1 MNIFAAYRN
10 DIHFFML
17 QKVPCLSLAFLFF
30 TITSI
35 AQKAEKE
42 SGKRATIPAIE
53 QKMIDQGLVDIQK
66 LDANIK
72 VELKYSTTDNF
83 VGKDVYGDLNRAYLQ
98 PEMAKRLVK
107 ASALLRKNHPDYA
120 LLVYDA
126 ARPNSVQYALWDALD
141 NLKIPAKN
149 KKMYVADPKTGSNH
163 NFGCAVDLTVVDENG
178 RPLDMGTKYDFFGPL
193 AYPRSEQEML
203 KKGKLTIRQI
213 NNRHIL
219 RKVMNQAGFVTN
231 TTEWWHFDGMSKAQA
246 RAKYGMIK

>member
-17 QKVPCLSLAFLFF
+17 QKASCLSFFLLFF
-30 TITSI
+30 SITNF
-35 AQKAEKE
+35 AQKAQKE
-42 SGKRATIPAIE
+42 SVKKTTIPAIE
-53 QKMIDQGLVDIQK
+53 QTMIEQGLVDIQK
-66 LDANIK
+66 LDPNIQ

-98 PEMAKRLVK
+98 PEMAKGLVK
-107 ASALLRKNHPDYA
+107 ANALLRKNHPGYT

-149 KKMYVADPKTGSNH
+149 KRMYVADPKIGSNH
-163 NFGCAVDLTVVDENG
+163 NFGCAVDLTVVDNNG
-178 RPLDMGTKYDFFGPL
+178 KPLDMGTKYDFFGPL

-203 KKGKLTIRQI
+203 KKGKLTIQQI
-213 NNRHIL
+213 NNRQIL
-219 RKVMNQAGFVTN
+219 RKVMNQAGFATN
-231 TTEWWHFDGMSKAQA
+231 TTEWWHFDGMSKAHA

>member
-1 MNIFAAYRN
+1 MP
-10 DIHFFML
+10 
-17 QKVPCLSLAFLFF
+17 QKVLFISLLLLFF
-30 TITSI
+30 SIMSI
-35 AQKAEKE
+35 AQKTDNA
-42 SGKRATIPAIE
+42 SGKKTTIPAME

-66 LDANIK
+66 LDPNIQ

-107 ASALLRKNHPDYA
+107 ANALLRKNHPDYT

-126 ARPNSVQYALWDALD
+126 ARPNSVQFALWDALD

-163 NFGCAVDLTVVDENG
+163 NFGCAVDLTVVDEKG
-178 RPLDMGTKYDFFGPL
+178 KPLDMGTKYDFFGPL

-203 KKGKLTIRQI
+203 KKGRLTSQQI
-213 NNRHIL
+213 NNRQIL
-219 RKVMNQAGFVTN
+219 RKAMNQAGFATN

-246 RAKYGMIK
+246 RTKYGMIK